1 MVWLDLRTFNS
12 CKTRAPKRQWGP
24 NLFFSTLSENAQKTN
39 NKPQQQTV
47 LCKSL
52 EPTTMFFY
60 YILLPR
66 GQTFFKRLSDAVQS
80 FCFSRALIVFSPEP
94 DRFLRNIYFFK
105 IQTYVAADRQLSKE
119 IKLYLLRL
127 FKVTICQKTEFK
139 NQWQQVLWSDEG
151 KCFWFRSL
159 CTEEVRR
166 TVQHWV

>member
-1 MVWLDLRTFNS
+1 MHRKQTINLNN
-12 CKTRAPKRQWGP
+12 RQCCAKVLSQP
-24 NLFFSTLSENAQKTN
+24 PCFFTIFCFQGVRL
-39 NKPQQQTV
+39 
-47 LCKSL
+47 
-52 EPTTMFFY
+52 
-60 YILLPR
+60 
-66 GQTFFKRLSDAVQS
+66 FFKRLSDAVQS
-80 FCFSRALIVFSPEP
+80 FCFSRALILFSPEP